1 MNIQIETE
9 SYNERRYGKPWIA
22 KVDFSD
28 NANSGYF
35 SNLFPTGNFAWGNWV
50 GDPGSTGLLI
60 LDAEPGDV
68 VARGQK
74 DNRGRRENSAPRWA
88 IVNEAGELVSCT
100 RVEAYTH
107 ATRPFAVVP

>member
-1 MNIQIETE
+1 MKIQIETDI
-9 SYNERRYGKPWIA
+9 YNERRYGKPWIA

-28 NANSGYF
+28 NAK
-35 SNLFPTGNFAWGNWV
+35 GNFAWGNWV

-60 LDAEPGDV
+60 VDADPGDI

-100 RVEAYTH
+100 RVEAYRH
-107 ATRPFAVVP
+107 ATRPFAIVP

>member
-9 SYNERRYGKPWIA
+9 IYNERRYGKPWIA

-28 NANSGYF
+28 NAKGDFN
-35 SNLFPTGNFAWGNWV
+35 WGNWV
-50 GDPGSTGLLI
+50 GDPGYSGLLI
-60 LDAEPGDV
+60 VDADPGDI

-74 DNRGRRENSAPRWA
+74 DNSGKRNNNSAPRWA

-100 RVEAYTH
+100 RVEAYRH

>member
-1 MNIQIETE
+1 MKIEIETDI
-9 SYNERRYGKPWIA
+9 YNERRYGKPWIA
-22 KVDFSD
+22 KVEFHLDIK
-28 NANSGYF
+28 GYF
-35 SNLFPTGNFAWGNWV
+35 QWGDWV

-60 LDAEPGDV
+60 VDADPGDI

-74 DNRGRRENSAPRWA
+74 DNSGKRNNNSAPRWA

>member
-28 NANSGYF
+28 NEK
-35 SNLFPTGNFAWGNWV
+35 GNFVWGNWV
-50 GDPGSTGLLI
+50 GDPGDSGLLI
-60 LDAEPGDV
+60 VDADPGDV

-74 DNRGRRENSAPRWA
+74 DNSGKRNNNSAPRWA

-100 RVEAYTH
+100 RVEAYRH
-107 ATRPFAVVP
+107 ATRPFDVAEAK